1 MAKLFLPI
9 ASCWDPPKL
18 RVSPTQ
24 KHFRVHP
31 AFYLPF
37 CHTKLSGSISKAVI
51 FGPDTSLIL
60 DPQLS
65 RVTFALADM
74 ARHIQRNDTLPIMV
88 VKDNEEFIRSYT
100 QHSVLSLME
109 SMSTISFKSTE
120 LAATTRHVA

>member
-1 MAKLFLPI
+1 MGPSKVKGIPNTHKNTSEFILLRSALLPYKT
-9 ASCWDPPKL
+9 SWLHLK
-18 RVSPTQ
+18 
-24 KHFRVHP
+24 
-31 AFYLPF
+31 
-37 CHTKLSGSISKAVI
+37 GSY

-65 RVTFALADM
+65 RVTLTLADM
-74 ARHIQRNDTLPIMV
+74 ARRIQRNDTLPIMV